1 MSKDHRIEFAIM
13 QAPLT
18 TGITFTHVSPW
29 IWHVY
34 LDGMRVGT
42 VNADSMLGFTARDLD
57 YHSIGQRYSS
67 AEAAMQACVP
77 VMNSHL

>member
-1 MSKDHRIEFAIM
+1 MR

-18 TGITFTHVSPW
+18 TGITFTHISPW

-34 LDGMRVGT
+34 LDGKRVGT
-42 VNADSMLGFTARDLD
+42 VDEDIKLGFTARDLD
-57 YHSIGQRYSS
+57 YHCIGQRYIS

-77 VMNSHL
+77 DEHVGTVLSRVPPR